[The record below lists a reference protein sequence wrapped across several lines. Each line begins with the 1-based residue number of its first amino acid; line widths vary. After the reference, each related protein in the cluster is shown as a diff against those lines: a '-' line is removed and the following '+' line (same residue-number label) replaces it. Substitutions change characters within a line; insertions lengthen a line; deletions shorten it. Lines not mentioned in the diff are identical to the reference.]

1 MIRVKATLKVG
12 DERRGREE
20 QHRQHNVFVVD
31 ASATSEPIAEP
42 RGGLPK
48 SAPRGKGV
56 GNCEEEEQES
66 SQNVPLGIVDLFV
79 VFLMCC
85 QTTTRPQKTLLLLMN
100 LWKNPQGLCH
110 RCHLFPG
117 SRTQG
122 FQGTQKG
129 TAGSFGKKQC
139 NGNDCRDGEES
150 SFFDCWY
157 WRHKQSDIL
166 QHADP
171 WVPNEPKSRSSAKV
185 CLSVNFSICSVC
197 QKLGVYKPRFA
208 NEQLPPHYDI
218 PGEGECRH
226 DEVPIEIAPCEV
238 WLLDEVELKTVTFSN
253 MSIDSK
259 LVETVSQVDTEKSP
273 FTLVRVNQL

>member
-1 MIRVKATLKVG
+1 M
-12 DERRGREE
+12 RGEGE
-20 QHRQHNVFVVD
+20 KSNNRQHHVFIVD

-42 RGGLPK
+42 RAGLPK

-79 VFLMCC
+79 FFTCC
-85 QTTTRPQKTLLLLMN
+85 QNTTRPQKTMLLLLN
-100 LWKNPQGLCH
+100 VQKNPQGRCH

-122 FQGTQKG
+122 VQGTQKCA
-129 TAGSFGKKQC
+129 AGSFEKQC

-171 WVPNEPKSRSSAKV
+171 WAPNEPKSRSSAKV
-185 CLSVNFSICSVC
+185 CLSVNFTICSVC
-197 QKLGVYKPRFA
+197 QKLGVYKPTFA
-208 NEQLPPHYDI
+208 YEQLSSTTSQVRESVDLTKYQ
-218 PGEGECRH
+218 
-226 DEVPIEIAPCEV
+226 
-238 WLLDEVELKTVTFSN
+238 
-253 MSIDSK
+253 SK
-259 LVETVSQVDTEKSP
+259 LPRVKSG
-273 FTLVRVNQL
+273 